1 MSCFLDSNV
10 FIINNGSEVFLLYNS
25 FDFICD
31 KAEKLKAKYD
41 ETNPLKLAR
50 YMGIKVLFAPMG
62 KSIECCKGF
71 YLTHSRIKTMTI
83 NSDLSSDFQRIICS
97 HELGHAV
104 LHNKQAG
111 VKAFHDFGLFDTA
124 STFEYEANIF
134 AAELL
139 LEDEDVIERLNDD
152 LSFFQAASEL
162 RVPAEILDFK
172 FRTMKWKGYKIRE
185 APLLSP
191 GNWLKNA
198 ADGGSP
204 DDYYGA

>member
-1 MSCFLDSNV
+1 ME
-10 FIINNGSEVFLLYNS
+10 SEVFLLYNS

-50 YMGIKVLFAPMG
+50 CMGIKVLYAAMG
-62 KSIECCKGF
+62 KSIESCKGF
-71 YLTHSRIKTMTI
+71 YLTHSRIRTITI

-111 VKAFHDFGLFDTA
+111 VKAFHDFGLFDSA
-124 STFEYEANIF
+124 SIFEYEANIF

-139 LEDEDVIERLNDD
+139 LEDEDVIESLNDD
-152 LSFFQAASEL
+152 L
-162 RVPAEILDFK
+162 
-172 FRTMKWKGYKIRE
+172 
-185 APLLSP
+185 
-191 GNWLKNA
+191 
-198 ADGGSP
+198 
-204 DDYYGA
+204 

>member
-1 MSCFLDSNV
+1 M
-10 FIINNGSEVFLLYNS
+10 YNS
-25 FDFICD
+25 FDYIC
-31 KAEKLKAKYD
+31 KQAEKLKAMHN
-41 ETNPLKLAR
+41 ESNPLKLAHC
-50 YMGIKVLFAPMG
+50 MGIKVLYAPMG
-62 KSIECCKGF
+62 KGIECCKGF
-71 YLTHSRIKTMTI
+71 YLTHSRIHTMTI

-104 LHNKQAG
+104 LHSKEAG
-111 VKAFHDFGLFDTA
+111 VKAFHDFGLFDA
-124 STFEYEANIF
+124 SSTFEYEANIF

-152 LSFFQAASEL
+152 LSFFQAAAEL

-191 GNWLKNA
+191 GNWLKDA
-198 ADGGSP
+198 KDGGKP
-204 DDYYGA
+204 DDCFDA

>member
-1 MSCFLDSNV
+1 ME
-10 FIINNGSEVFLLYNS
+10 SEVFLLYNS

-50 YMGIKVLFAPMG
+50 CMGIKVLYAAMG
-62 KSIECCKGF
+62 KSIESCKGF
-71 YLTHSRIKTMTI
+71 YLTHSRIRTITI

-111 VKAFHDFGLFDTA
+111 VKAFHDFGLFDSA
-124 STFEYEANIF
+124 SIFEYEANIF

-139 LEDEDVIERLNDD
+139 LEDEDVIESLNDD

-162 RVPAEILDFK
+162 CVPAEILDFK
-172 FRTMKWKGYKIRE
+172 FRTMKWKGYKLVEPPISARSNFLANME
-185 APLLSP
+185 V
-191 GNWLKNA
+191 
-198 ADGGSP
+198 P
-204 DDYYGA
+204 DDADFYSE